1 MINLYNI
8 PYLYLFFTI
17 LLTGFAAFALIKFIY
32 IYIKIRRKEVLPF
45 ILLGL
50 SAFIYITCDMT
61 ALIYYIFTSDPAA
74 ARVFVSIREFASV
87 MFLIIIPYLTGR
99 LLILK
104 PSVIKI
110 NRILLGSAVTI
121 SVVIIA
127 AVLWKPGLF
136 TGELNNSVPHDY
148 RQIVVIQKYQP
159 LYIFKNIMLMIYL
172 VYGITVF
179 LYSDIHSRALYPV
192 KKILIGLVV
201 LLYFALSGFYSILFF
216 NSSYGYVSFYY
227 PHISTG
233 IAIFLLFNS
242 FGITDALTDYIA
254 QLFKS
259 KNELRR
265 ILYDDPHL
273 GIPNRNSFL
282 DVLQV
287 KLNNLKDNY
296 RNVSLIF
303 IDIDD
308 FQHVNESFGEKT
320 GDEILKLFSMRLLS
334 HFAGEGALYRIGGD
348 DFVFI
353 LDGFRSEDETG
364 NLAVKIISSLR
375 NPFYISEKS
384 YLVTASLGII
394 QVPRD
399 GDNISTILGNAYSVI
414 RSAKH
419 TKNTFNVFSRDM
431 VNNSS
436 NRINMVNLLRTSIS
450 TDQFVMYYQP
460 VVNADEKVIY
470 AESLLR
476 CTNPDPSISGPGK
489 FIPLMER
496 AGLMKDIDDM
506 VIKKTFHDMELH
518 IKKQFNI
525 SINLS
530 SNQLVNPLYSDF
542 LSSFAVQQGIDPG
555 QIILE
560 VIENTLIENFNSGR
574 ESLLKLK
581 EKGFKIAIDDFGKG
595 FSSLSYL
602 AELPLD
608 ILKIDM
614 AFVESV
620 PGDPKKEAIAGHIIE
635 LAHSLGLKVVAEGFE
650 DRKQFEFFRQLGC
663 DNFQGYYFSRPLPL
677 DEFLKKYFNE

>member
-1 MINLYNI
+1 
-8 PYLYLFFTI
+8 
-17 LLTGFAAFALIKFIY
+17 
-32 IYIKIRRKEVLPF
+32 
-45 ILLGL
+45 
-50 SAFIYITCDMT
+50 MT
-61 ALIYYIFTSDPAA
+61 ALIYYMFTYDPVS
-74 ARVFVSIREFASV
+74 ARFFVSVREFSSV
-87 MFLIIIPYLTGR
+87 TFLIIVPYLSVR
-99 LLILK
+99 VLILNQF
-104 PSVIKI
+104 VNKI
-110 NRILLGSAVTI
+110 NRILLGSGIII

-127 AVLWKPGLF
+127 TALWKPELF
-136 TGELNNSVPHDY
+136 TGQLNNAIRYDH
-148 RQIVVIQKYQP
+148 RQIVAIQKFKP
-159 LYIFKNIMLMIYL
+159 LYLFKNIMLMIYL

-179 LYSDIHSRALYPV
+179 LYSDIHNRTLLPV
-192 KKILIGLVV
+192 KKILIGLVI
-201 LLYFALSGFYSILFF
+201 LLYFALSGLYSILFF
-216 NSSYGYVSFYY
+216 NSDYGYVSYYY

-233 IAIFLLFNS
+233 IVIFLLFIS
-242 FGITDALTDYIA
+242 FEITDAFTDYIS
-254 QLFKS
+254 QLI
-259 KNELRR
+259 KNKNKLKR
-265 ILYDDPHL
+265 IVYDDPYL
-273 GIPNRNSFL
+273 GLPNRNSFL
-282 DVLQV
+282 DILQL
-287 KLNNLKDNY
+287 KLNDLKDKDKHI
-296 RNVSLIF
+296 SLIF

-320 GDEILKLFSMRLLS
+320 GDEILKLFSMRLLD

-348 DFVFI
+348 DFVII
-353 LDGFRSEDETG
+353 LDGIWSEDETG
-364 NLAVKIISSLR
+364 NLAGKIISSLR
-375 NPFYISEKS
+375 NPFYIAGKS

-394 QVPRD
+394 LVPRD
-399 GDNISTILGNAYSVI
+399 GDNITTILGNAYSVI

-436 NRINMVNLLRTSIS
+436 KRINMVNLLRTSIS

-460 VVNADEKVIY
+460 VVDADEKVVY

-506 VIKKTFHDMELH
+506 VIKKTFHDMELR

-560 VIENTLIENFNSGR
+560 VIENTLIENFDAGR
-574 ESLLKLK
+574 KSLLKLK

-650 DRKQFEFFRQLGC
+650 DRKQFEFFRDLGC

-677 DEFLKKYFNE
+677 DEFLMKYYNFSS